1 MKQVVRQISEFGKRI
16 ILTLTPFLVY
26 YVAVLIFLAPPIS
39 NLFSGSSEER
49 IKSAITRKILQEH
62 CKDKKLAE
70 LFIKVG
76 RLYDIDPFFLYSVAN
91 ANSGLDAKKI
101 TDKNDGKRFVGL
113 MQIEEDGYPKYSKNN
128 LLDSEINLKL
138 GTKKLRKAIDYGN
151 GHMIKTL
158 AVYHANSL
166 TLQNAKYGQSTLDY
180 IEDVRKFY
188 FDIQRAEK
196 LYIQENYD
204 LFNKDKKS

>member
-26 YVAVLIFLAPPIS
+26 YVAVLIFLSPVVS
-39 NLFSGSSEER
+39 NLFSSSNEQQ
-49 IKSAITRKILQEH
+49 IKSAITRKILTEY
-62 CKDKKLAE
+62 CNDKKLAG

-76 RLYDIDPFFLYSVAN
+76 KLYDIDPFFLYSVAN
-91 ANSGLDAKKI
+91 ASSQMQADKVTERAGGAKL
-101 TDKNDGKRFVGL
+101 VGL
-113 MQIEEDGYPKYSKNN
+113 MQINSKDYTKYSPKN
-128 LLDSEINLKL
+128 LFDSEINLKL
-138 GTKKLRKAIDYGN
+138 GAKELRKAIDYGN